1 MIRFYRATPS
11 GLVRIEPAPGP
22 ELAIPEDAI
31 WIDLFRPTLGEEAA
45 ITALGV
51 EVPTLADMEEI
62 EISNRLYH
70 EGDAVVLTVVL
81 PGEDAEERR
90 IAGPVAF
97 LLSPGRL
104 VTVRH
109 HAPRPF
115 ETFPTRGLRTLAG
128 SGTPERVF
136 LGLVEEIGGRFA
148 DLLEQAGKVLDDI
161 SRGVFGNG
169 GHDRAGQLEEAIERV
184 GQQGELIGQ
193 VRLAMLTLERA
204 LSFYSVGA
212 RTGAVRDLI
221 KNELRDLKALAVH
234 SDYLMTRVGLTV
246 DATLG
251 MINLAQSTTIRIVS
265 VVTMLFLPPTLVA
278 SIYGMNFPWMP
289 FLESAWGFLIAV
301 ALMIGAAVGTWA
313 VFRRRGWL

>member
-1 MIRFYRATPS
+1 
-11 GLVRIEPAPGP
+11 
-22 ELAIPEDAI
+22 
-31 WIDLFRPTLGEEAA
+31 
-45 ITALGV
+45 
-51 EVPTLADMEEI
+51 MEEI
-62 EISNRLYH
+62 ELSSRLYH

-81 PGEDAEERR
+81 PGEDLDGHQ
-90 IAGPVAF
+90 IASPVAF
-97 LLSPGRL
+97 LLSHDRL

-115 ETFPTRGLRTLAG
+115 QTFPTRGLRMLAG

-136 LGLVEEIGGRFA
+136 LGLIEEIGGRLA

-161 SRGVFGNG
+161 SRGVFGKDG
-169 GHDRAGQLEEAIERV
+169 GNRSALLQSAIERI
-184 GQQGELIGQ
+184 GQQGEAIGR

-221 KNELRDLKALAVH
+221 KNESRDLKALAVH
-234 SDYLMTRVGLTV
+234 SDHLMTRVGLTL

-251 MINLAQSTTIRIVS
+251 MINLAQNATIRVVS

-278 SIYGMNFPWMP
+278 SAYGMNLKWMP
-289 FLESAWGFLIAV
+289 FLHSDWGFEILV
-301 ALMIGAAVGTWA
+301 ALMLGSALGTWA